1 MKQKYN
7 RIIPVIAAIAIQLCL
22 GTAYI
27 WSVFQ
32 NGIASSIFGGSN
44 ADAALTFSLLL
55 ALLGIGGTIGGTLQ
69 NKIGPRITVIIG
81 GLILSIG
88 FFVASFTT
96 SSVPWLLWLTY
107 GVLGGIGM
115 GFTYSTTIAC
125 AQKWFPDKR
134 GFVTG
139 IIVSALGFGG
149 VVFTPLAE
157 FLIKKYGQSQP
168 GNGELATFRWLAL
181 IFLIVCTI
189 GGVFVKNPPQGFLP
203 KGYTPPEPKNG
214 IEHHNYTAKE

>member
-88 FFVASFTT
+88 FFVASFTD
-96 SSVPWLLWLTY
+96 
-107 GVLGGIGM
+107 
-115 GFTYSTTIAC
+115 TTII
-125 AQKWFPDKR
+125 W
-134 GFVTG
+134 TLSG
-139 IIVSALGFGG
+139 ITIAFMTL
-149 VVFTPLAE
+149 PN
-157 FLIKKYGQSQP
+157 LIGILLLHRDMKQTLKKYWDDFY
-168 GNGELATFRWLAL
+168 EEYE
-181 IFLIVCTI
+181 I
-189 GGVFVKNPPQGFLP
+189 
-203 KGYTPPEPKNG
+203 
-214 IEHHNYTAKE
+214 

>member
-149 VVFTPLAE
+149 VVFTPIVEAIISTLGKG
-157 FLIKKYGQSQP
+157 IPGQ
-168 GNGELATFRWLAL
+168 GELLSFRILSF
-181 IFLIVCTI
+181 IFLIVCTV
-189 GGVFVKNPPQGFLP
+189 GGLMVKNPSEGFKPEGWTPKYLP
-203 KGYTPPEPKNG
+203 LTLWL
-214 IEHHNYTAKE
+214 